1 MASAIDN
8 AKNAEGIVSKKTQLG
23 MIPDIDPEAEMKQ
36 IAKEKSDAIQQVQK
50 LSLPIDGLKRDDD
63 VKKDQ

>member
-23 MIPDIDPEAEMKQ
+23 MIPDIEPDAEMKQ
-36 IAKEKSDAIQQVQK
+36 IAKEKADAIKQTQQ
-50 LSLPIDGLKRDDD
+50 LSMPIDILKRDNNAEEE
-63 VKKDQ
+63 